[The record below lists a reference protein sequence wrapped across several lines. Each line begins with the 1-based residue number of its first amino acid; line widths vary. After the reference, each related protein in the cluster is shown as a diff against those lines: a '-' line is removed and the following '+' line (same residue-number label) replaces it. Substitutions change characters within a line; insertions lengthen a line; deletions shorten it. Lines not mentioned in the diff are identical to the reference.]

1 MNKIAI
7 ITADKQLSR
16 LCELECKL
24 NGYAV
29 ETFTSAQ
36 SLRKSFARY
45 LWDIDTV
52 PEISKMQENNSILMS
67 RKEDFFE
74 NEQRLRIPPSL
85 ERLRYLINNYSTNEF
100 PLEQKTANALVLID
114 RKTRTISYGDKY
126 TDLSEHEFKVL
137 THLCANHSKP
147 VKREELNSILGAESG
162 NISDV
167 YIYHLR
173 KKLEILCGSRM
184 ISTVRNQGYMIE
196 IALEEQKNGAD

>member
-1 MNKIAI
+1 MKKIAI
-7 ITADKQLSR
+7 ITADKQLSK
-16 LCELECKL
+16 LCELECRL
-24 NGYAV
+24 NGYNV
-29 ETFTSAQ
+29 ETYTSAQ
-36 SLRKSFARY
+36 SLRKSFMRY

-52 PEISKMQENNSILMS
+52 PEISKMQEKNTILMS

-74 NEQRLRIPPSL
+74 DEQRIRIPPSL
-85 ERLRYLINNYSTNEF
+85 EKLRYLINNYSTNEF
-100 PLEQKTANALVLID
+100 PLEQNTATVLVLID

-126 TDLSEHEFKVL
+126 TDLSAYEFKVL
-137 THLCANHSKP
+137 EHLCSNHSKP
-147 VKREELNSILGAESG
+147 VKREELNSILGAENG

-173 KKLEILCGSRM
+173 KKLEMLCGSRM